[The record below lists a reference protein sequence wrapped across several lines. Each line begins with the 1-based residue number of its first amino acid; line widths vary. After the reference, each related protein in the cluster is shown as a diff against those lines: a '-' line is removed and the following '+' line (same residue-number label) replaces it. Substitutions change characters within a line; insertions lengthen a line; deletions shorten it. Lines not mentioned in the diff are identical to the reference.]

1 MTKIDFEKLGNPA
14 IYSLPNI
21 VQKNIESYKKIKEN
35 YKDESGGSGQT
46 AVTTVIG
53 IIIFFLVIYMAHR
66 RYVINNWEVGS
77 LSFWGGWIVLGA
89 VFFTPFAFLLLI
101 AIFITQ
107 GYTFYGAYTPQPQS
121 YRRVGGR

>member
-1 MTKIDFEKLGNPA
+1 
-14 IYSLPNI
+14 
-21 VQKNIESYKKIKEN
+21 
-35 YKDESGGSGQT
+35 
-46 AVTTVIG
+46 
-53 IIIFFLVIYMAHR
+53 MAHR